1 MMDERSK
8 VRNLIIWLGVYM
20 LLMGVVGFLDTGSTV
35 PIFISGGL
43 GAITALFGFF
53 IGRGLHAFARIGVI
67 WLVCM
72 TGLMGY
78 MTFGRISAHANPTPL
93 TSFIFGSMGL
103 FSLVALVHLIRW
115 RIRQ

>member
-1 MMDERSK
+1 MDERSK
-8 VRNLIIWLGVYM
+8 VRNLIIWLGAYM
-20 LLMGVVGFLDTGSTV
+20 LLMGVIGFLHTGSIV

-43 GAITALFGFF
+43 GALTASFGYF
-53 IGRGLHAFARIGVI
+53 IGRGFHAFARIGVI
-67 WLVCM
+67 WLVFL

-78 MTFGRISAHANPTPL
+78 MTFGRISAHADPTPL

-103 FSLVALVHLIRW
+103 FSLVALVHLVRW